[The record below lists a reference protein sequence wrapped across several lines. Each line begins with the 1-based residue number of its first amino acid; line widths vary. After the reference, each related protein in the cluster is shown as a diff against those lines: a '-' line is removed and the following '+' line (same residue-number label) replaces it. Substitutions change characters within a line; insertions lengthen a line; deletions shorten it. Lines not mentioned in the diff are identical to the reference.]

1 MTKLTIALLSAVAL
15 AAMVFTTGILSYET
29 TPLSTPEIAH
39 LTRYD
44 QENCDIAECFDSAW
58 VC

>member
-29 TPLSTPEIAH
+29 SPLTTSQITG

-58 VC
+58 AC